1 MPDELK
7 GQPGE
12 LRATISVTRKATG
25 KVETYELI
33 GRVQPEEPQQEK
45 NDGGN
50 AQHSS
55 P

>member
-1 MPDELK
+1 MPDELA

-12 LRATISVTRKATG
+12 LRATVQVTRAATG

-33 GRVQPEEPQQEK
+33 GRVMPEPQDKQEK
-45 NDGGN
+45 ADGSN
-50 AQHSS
+50 